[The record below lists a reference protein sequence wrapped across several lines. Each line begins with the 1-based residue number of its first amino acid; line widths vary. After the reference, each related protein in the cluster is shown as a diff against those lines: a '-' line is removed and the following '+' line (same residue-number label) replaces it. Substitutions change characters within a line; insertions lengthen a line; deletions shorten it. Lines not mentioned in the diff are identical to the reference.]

1 MATKTKDEIL
11 GGGVGIVQPVSPF
24 LSTQVGGGSGTGQAN
39 SGDKQPSMTYDELQ
53 TFANAPQAPADDLTR
68 PLTEKQVEEFAR
80 QPQAPADDISRMRG
94 KDDPDGESDVN
105 DELLSNPPA
114 SNDGG
119 TDNGSSLSLKSRTTP
134 PWGDGDFYDWA
145 FKQLEP
151 YKPPTQEEIEAERK
165 KQRRNAIFAAIGD
178 GLSALSNLYFTTQ
191 GAPSMDDG
199 KTTLTGKMQE
209 RYDKL
214 KSERDANSKFYLNSY
229 LNLMRQKRADETAE
243 QNAQYKKSL
252 IGLRQ
257 QDTQM
262 KLKKYQSEI
271 DKLVEQ
277 GKTEEARQ
285 KYLEAQT
292 LYYQSKAE
300 GQDIANE
307 WAPRLNEGK
316 LNLQGAQ
323 TRAANS
329 RAHASDASANNSN
342 AKAEATRQKTAN
354 GGSSSGKSSG
364 DGKKTT
370 SSSGGGTQNKSAS
383 SGGSYTNTKKLGL

>member
-1 MATKTKDEIL
+1 MQPPASPVHSNTISIMATKTKDEIL
-11 GGGVGIVQPVSPF
+11 GGGVRIVQPVSPF

-53 TFANAPQAPADDLTR
+53 TFANAPQAPADN
-68 PLTEKQVEEFAR
+68 
-80 QPQAPADDISRMRG
+80 ISRMRG

-342 AKAEATRQKTAN
+342 AKAEATRQKTA
-354 GGSSSGKSSG
+354 GGGSSGKSG
-364 DGKKTT
+364 GEGKK
-370 SSSGGGTQNKSAS
+370 SQPSSGGGTQNKSAS